1 MDVDINPILAD
12 RFNMFLSIIP
22 LILNQLPSDIMD
34 RSQSKQLLLIADPN
48 PENVTVLK
56 TMLAPDYDIKVA
68 ADGKA
73 ALRLASSPDPPGLIL
88 LNIMIPPAD
97 MFEVCRKLK
106 ADKTTKDIP
115 IILLSEPTTEDTQAK
130 GFELGAADYITTPF
144 KKSVVTARIRTHLEL
159 KHYRDNFENRV
170 KKRVSTLHEEIQDRR
185 DVEDT
190 YRALVE
196 HAKDGIAI
204 IHDYKLRYANPA
216 FSKMVGFSE
225 KELIGAHLKKFISEE
240 EFIKNTKRYSDR
252 IAGLNLPRIY
262 KSQIIHSDGS
272 TIDVELNVCV
282 VPYGRSLAALVIVR
296 DIREEEAWKY
306 CI

>member
-1 MDVDINPILAD
+1 
-12 RFNMFLSIIP
+12 
-22 LILNQLPSDIMD
+22 MD
-34 RSQSKQLLLIADPN
+34 RSQSKQSLLIADAN
-48 PENVTVLK
+48 PDNVNVLK

-68 ADGKA
+68 ADEEEA
-73 ALRLASSPDPPGLIL
+73 IRLASSSDTPGLIL
-88 LNIMIPPAD
+88 LNNMMPAAD
-97 MFEVCRKLK
+97 RYEVCRKLK

-115 IILLSEPTTEDTQAK
+115 IILLSEPTTEDTEAK
-130 GFELGAADYITTPF
+130 GFELGAADYITKPF
-144 KKSVVTARIRTHLEL
+144 KKSVVNARVRTQLEL
-159 KHYRDNFENRV
+159 KRYRDNLENRV
-170 KKRVSTLHEEIQDRR
+170 KKRVNELHDEIQERR

-196 HAKDGIAI
+196 HARDGITV
-204 IHDYKLRYANPA
+204 IHDFKVRYANPA
-216 FSKMVGFSE
+216 FCKMIGLSE

-240 EFIKNTKRYSDR
+240 EYIKNTTRYSDR

-262 KSQIIHSDGS
+262 KSKVIHSDGS

-282 VPYGRSLAALVIVR
+282 VPYGRSLAALVFIR

>member
-1 MDVDINPILAD
+1 M
-12 RFNMFLSIIP
+12 M
-22 LILNQLPSDIMD
+22 PS
-34 RSQSKQLLLIADPN
+34 
-48 PENVTVLK
+48 
-56 TMLAPDYDIKVA
+56 
-68 ADGKA
+68 
-73 ALRLASSPDPPGLIL
+73 
-88 LNIMIPPAD
+88 AD
-97 MFEVCRKLK
+97 MYEVCRKLK

-115 IILLSEPTTEDTQAK
+115 IILLSEPTTKDTEAK
-130 GFELGAADYITTPF
+130 GFGLGAADYITKPF

-159 KHYRDNFENRV
+159 KRYRDNLDNKV
-170 KKRVSTLHEEIQDRR
+170 KKRVSALHEEIQERR

-196 HAKDGIAI
+196 HARDGIAI
-204 IHDYKLRYANPA
+204 IHDFKVRYANPA
-216 FSKMVGFSE
+216 FSKMIGLSE

>member
-1 MDVDINPILAD
+1 
-12 RFNMFLSIIP
+12 
-22 LILNQLPSDIMD
+22 MD
-34 RSQSKQLLLIADPN
+34 RSQSKQVLLIADAN
-48 PENVTVLK
+48 PENVNVLK

-68 ADGKA
+68 ADGEEA
-73 ALRLASSPDPPGLIL
+73 IRLASSPDTPGLIL
-88 LNIMIPPAD
+88 LNNMMPTAD
-97 MFEVCRKLK
+97 MYEVCRKLK

-115 IILLSEPTTEDTQAK
+115 IILLSEPTTEDTEAK
-130 GFELGAADYITTPF
+130 GFELGAADYITKPF
-144 KKSVVTARIRTHLEL
+144 KRSVVSARIRTHLEL
-159 KHYRDNFENRV
+159 KRYRDNLENRV
-170 KKRVSTLHEEIQDRR
+170 KKRVSELHEEIQERR

-196 HAKDGIAI
+196 HARDGIAI
-204 IHDYKLRYANPA
+204 IHDFKVRFANPA
-216 FSKMVGFSE
+216 FCKMIGFSE

-240 EFIKNTKRYSDR
+240 EFIKNTTRYSDR

-262 KSQIIHSDGS
+262 KSQVIHSDGS

-282 VPYGRSLAALVIVR
+282 VPYGRSLAALVFVR

>member
-1 MDVDINPILAD
+1 V
-12 RFNMFLSIIP
+12 
-22 LILNQLPSDIMD
+22 
-34 RSQSKQLLLIADPN
+34 LLIADPN
-48 PENVTVLK
+48 PENIKVLK

-68 ADGKA
+68 TDGEE
-73 ALRLASSPDPPGLIL
+73 ALRQASSPDTPGLIL
-88 LNIMIPPAD
+88 LNIMMPPAD
-97 MFEVCRKLK
+97 MYEVCRKLK

-115 IILLSEPTTEDTQAK
+115 IILLSEPTTKDTEAK
-130 GFELGAADYITTPF
+130 GFGLGAADYITIPF

-159 KHYRDNFENRV
+159 KRYRDNFDNKV
-170 KKRVSTLHEEIQDRR
+170 KKRVSALHEEIQERR

-196 HAKDGIAI
+196 HARDGIAI
-204 IHDYKLRYANPA
+204 IHDFKVRYANPA
-216 FSKMVGFSE
+216 FSKMIGLSE

>member
-1 MDVDINPILAD
+1 
-12 RFNMFLSIIP
+12 
-22 LILNQLPSDIMD
+22 MD
-34 RSQSKQLLLIADPN
+34 RSQSKQVLLIADAN
-48 PENVTVLK
+48 PENVRVLK
-56 TMLAPDYDIKVA
+56 TILAPDYDISVV
-68 ADGKA
+68 ADGKEA
-73 ALRLASSPDPPGLIL
+73 IRLATSPNTPGLIL
-88 LNIMIPPAD
+88 LNVMMPTPD
-97 MFEVCRKLK
+97 MYTVCKKLK

-115 IILLSEPTTEDTQAK
+115 LILLSEPTTEDTEAK
-130 GFELGAADYITTPF
+130 GFELGAADYITKPF
-144 KKSVVTARIRTHLEL
+144 KRSVVRARIRTHLEL
-159 KHYRDNFENRV
+159 KRYRDNLDTRV
-170 KKRVSTLHEEIQDRR
+170 QKRVGVLHEEIQERR

-196 HAKDGIAI
+196 HARDGIAI
-204 IHDYKLRYANPA
+204 IHDFKVRYANPA
-216 FSKMVGFSE
+216 FCKMIGFSE
-225 KELIGAHLKKFISEE
+225 QELSGAHLKKFISEE

-282 VPYGRSLAALVIVR
+282 IPYGRSLAALVIVR